1 MHEGQSLISNYII
14 LILLLVILWIIYT
27 GVSFF
32 LFCFA
37 GFRKN
42 ISEFIQPKFRCLFY
56 PFFCCFCCCSLSS
69 ICRWSLDHDDQLHLL
84 LFTHRIKQKQ
94 TCIYVQIESNLFNDK
109 KKNSENHWMDH
120 WLSSIIIIFKKK
132 IVMDVLHLY
141 SLFYFSKKKLRKS

>member
-109 KKNSENHWMDH
+109 KKIPKIIEWIIDYHQ
-120 WLSSIIIIFKKK
+120 LSSFSRKK
-132 IVMDVLHLY
+132 
-141 SLFYFSKKKLRKS
+141 